1 MSIFSERLRH
11 LRKINGDKP
20 QKTVAFD
27 LGISRGMLS
36 NYELGTR
43 EPDYNMLCR
52 LAEYY
57 CVTTDYLLGRTD
69 CAKIQGNNYPDEMEK
84 IWDNCL
90 MLSDRSRSELMS
102 YIELL
107 YIRDKYNE
115 NKES

>member
-20 QKTVAFD
+20 QKYVASE

-43 EPDYNMLCR
+43 EPDFDMLCR
-52 LAEYY
+52 LAAYY

-69 CAKIQGNNYPDEMEK
+69 CAKVEGNSYPDGMEA

-90 MLSDRSRSELMS
+90 MLSDKSRNDLIA

-107 YIRDKYNE
+107 YIRDKNSE
-115 NKES
+115 NN